1 MNPPRTR
8 RPARLASALVG
19 MVAATALAGCSAT
32 NPITTI
38 GDYEASDGL
47 GVTLGDVRA
56 VNLLVVTAEEGGP
69 GTLAGALANGGSE
82 DVTVTL
88 QLAGAEP
95 VDVDVPA
102 EQTVLMGATGAP
114 ERYLLAEVTTDAVD
128 GRPGGTTTLNLAT
141 DADGDVSVAIPVVD
155 GTLPEY
161 ADLVPTAEPT
171 PEPTEEP
178 APEPTDA
185 PTEEPAPTAEPTS

>member
-19 MVAATALAGCSAT
+19 VVAATALAGCSAT

-56 VNLLVVTAEEGGP
+56 VNLLVVTEEEGGL
-69 GTLAGALANGGSE
+69 GTLAGALANGGTE

-95 VDVDVPA
+95 VDVEVPA
-102 EQTVLMGATGAP
+102 ERTVLMGATGAP
-114 ERYLLAEVTTDAVD
+114 ERYLLAEVTTEAVE
-128 GRPGGTTTLNLAT
+128 GRPGGTTTLSLAT
-141 DADGDVSVAIPVVD
+141 DAAGDVSVAIPVVD

-178 APEPTDA
+178 TAA